1 MHGLGNDFVVL
12 DGRASEI
19 SISPAQA
26 QAISDRRFGVG
37 FDQLLI
43 IKPALNP
50 DADIFMEILNADGS
64 AAEACGNGTRCV
76 AALMMDESGAGA
88 VNIETVAG
96 VLSARRDDD
105 GMVSVD
111 MGPVGLQWS
120 DIPLASAADTL
131 HLDVEIGPLRDP
143 VGVNIGN
150 PHAVFFVDDA
160 EAVDIETLGPQLE
173 THAMF
178 PERANIEVVSSL
190 GPDKLRMRVWER
202 AVGITQACG
211 SGACA
216 VGVAAFRRGIT
227 SRRSEIVLDGGAL
240 FIEWREDG
248 HVLMAGPTQTVY
260 HGTLDPSLMAV

>member
-12 DGRASEI
+12 DGRVSEI

-26 QAISDRRFGVG
+26 KAISDRRFGVG

-43 IKPALNP
+43 IRPAVQP
-50 DADIFMEILNADGS
+50 GADVFMEILNADGS

-76 AALMMDESGAGA
+76 AALMMDESGNDT
-88 VNIETVAG
+88 VKIETVAG
-96 VLSARRDDD
+96 VLPATRNDD
-105 GMVSVD
+105 GLVNVD
-111 MGPVGLQWS
+111 MGPAGLQWS
-120 DIPLASAADTL
+120 DIPLATASDTL
-131 HLDVEIGPLRDP
+131 HLDVESGPLRDP

-160 EAVDIETLGPQLE
+160 EAVDIDTLGPQLE

-178 PERANIEVVSSL
+178 PERANIEVVSKL

-202 AVGITQACG
+202 AVGITSACG

-216 VGVAAFRRGIT
+216 VGVAAFRRGLI
-227 SRRSEIVLDGGAL
+227 SRRSEIVLDGGSL

-248 HVLMAGPTQTVY
+248 HVLMAGPTATAF
-260 HGTLDPSLMAV
+260 HGALDASLMAV